1 MAAILDCIE
10 LGYASMLMAMIQER
24 EREKLRER
32 ETKGFMIT
40 KKWREK
46 GIKRMNEGN
55 LYLIM
60 GEMLYSCNWNNKKE
74 DWCKSVCRYCSR
86 MMRVLF

>member
-1 MAAILDCIE
+1 MWPVAAILESIE

-40 KKWREK
+40 KKWRDQ
-46 GIKRMNEGN
+46 GIQRMNEGN

-60 GEMLYSCNWNNKKE
+60 EEMLYQ
-74 DWCKSVCRYCSR
+74 
-86 MMRVLF
+86 L

>member
-1 MAAILDCIE
+1 MWPVAAILDSIE

-32 ETKGFMIT
+32 KTKGFMTT
-40 KKWREK
+40 KKCREQ
-46 GIKRMNEGN
+46 GIQRMNEGN

-60 GEMLYSCNWNNKKE
+60 GEMLY
-74 DWCKSVCRYCSR
+74 
-86 MMRVLF
+86 

>member
-1 MAAILDCIE
+1 MWPVAAILDSIE

-32 ETKGFMIT
+32 KTKGFMTT
-40 KKWREK
+40 KKCREK
-46 GIKRMNEGN
+46 GIQRMNEGN

-60 GEMLYSCNWNNKKE
+60 GEMLY
-74 DWCKSVCRYCSR
+74 
-86 MMRVLF
+86 

>member
-1 MAAILDCIE
+1 MWPVAAILESIE

-32 ETKGFMIT
+32 DTKGFMIT
-40 KKWREK
+40 KKWRET
-46 GIKRMNEGN
+46 GIQRMNEGN

-60 GEMLYSCNWNNKKE
+60 EEMLYQ
-74 DWCKSVCRYCSR
+74 
-86 MMRVLF
+86 L

>member
-1 MAAILDCIE
+1 MWPVAAILESIE

-46 GIKRMNEGN
+46 GIQRMNEAN

-60 GEMLYSCNWNNKKE
+60 EEMLYQ
-74 DWCKSVCRYCSR
+74 
-86 MMRVLF
+86 L

>member
-1 MAAILDCIE
+1 MWPVAAILESIE

-46 GIKRMNEGN
+46 GIQRMNEGN

-60 GEMLYSCNWNNKKE
+60 EEMLYQ
-74 DWCKSVCRYCSR
+74 
-86 MMRVLF
+86 L